1 MLGELEFIL
10 SFKIKD
16 PKHPKH
22 CLAEVEVARVV
33 DKGGVEVLVLRSVL
47 CFTVAYLTKYT

>member
-33 DKGGVEVLVLRSVL
+33 DEGGVEVLVWVEISTVLHCSVL
-47 CFTVAYLTKYT
+47 D

>member
-10 SFKIKD
+10 SYKIQD

-22 CLAEVEVARVV
+22 CLAEVEVEVVLVV
-33 DKGGVEVLVLRSVL
+33 DEVGVVVLV
-47 CFTVAYLTKYT
+47 